1 VEGIFLNEILGGI
14 FVSDSI
20 PMACLWIAL
29 CLFIFG

>member
-1 VEGIFLNEILGGI
+1 VEGIFLHEVLGGI
-14 FVSDSI
+14 FVSGSI